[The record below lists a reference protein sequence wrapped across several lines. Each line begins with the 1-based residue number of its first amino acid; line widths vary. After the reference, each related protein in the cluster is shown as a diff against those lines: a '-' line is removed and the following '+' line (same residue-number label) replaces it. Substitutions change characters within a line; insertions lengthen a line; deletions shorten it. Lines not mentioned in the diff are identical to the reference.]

1 MGVIIIYPFYEDV
14 IPVFRI
20 WDFRWYNTYE
30 VWKENRRLT

>member
-20 WDFRWYNTYE
+20 WDFEWYNTDE
-30 VWKENRRLT
+30 S